1 VSEIEKDE
9 VARRLGEDGF
19 LVVDVRGRGEYTGAV
34 VAPCDPRPGRIPGA
48 IHLDVQELFGLDAAD
63 LEARLGRAGEAELVT
78 YCHSGSRSE
87 LAAQILAGHGHRV
100 RNYRGSWHEWSR
112 DDSLPAETGDDSV
125 TESSRE
131 TR

>member
-1 VSEIEKDE
+1 VSEIEKEE

-19 LVVDVRGRGEYTGAV
+19 VVVDVRGRGEYTGDM

-48 IHLDVQELFGLDAAD
+48 VHLDVQELFALHPAQ
-63 LEARLGRAGEAELVT
+63 LRERLGPPDQVELAT

-87 LAAQILAGHGHRV
+87 LAAQILASHGYRA

-112 DDSLPAETGDDSV
+112 DESLQAETGEFRNS
-125 TESSRE
+125 
-131 TR
+131 